1 MKLPM
6 FKFFIFRTLHSKD
19 SVVCDK
25 HLKGYWLPLML
36 SNPYGLSSS
45 LPYHSF
51 YERCQVSLVFYLRS
65 FITLQRYVFFLNKQN
80 KIMIIAFIF
89 VMRSKYTLFLPYH
102 KPILKYSWVAPFSG
116 SHRVW
121 HQY

>member
-6 FKFFIFRTLHSKD
+6 FKFFIFRELHSED

-25 HLKGYWLPLML
+25 HLKGNWLPLVL
-36 SNPYGLSSS
+36 SKLVWIAPVR
-45 LPYHSF
+45 F
-51 YERCQVSLVFYLRS
+51 FVSPFMNAARFPCFYLCS
-65 FITLQRYVFFLNKQN
+65 FITLQKYIFFLNKQN

-89 VMRSKYTLFLPYH
+89 VIRSKYTPFLPYH
-102 KPILKYSWVAPFSG
+102 RPILKYSWVAPFSE